1 MTDAWLDSEYFPS
14 PQSASAEGILSVG
27 GDLTVERLLDAYCH
41 GIFPW
46 PVRVEDFDEDLLVW
60 WSPDPRAIIDWDRF
74 RIPRRLIRKMRNSNW
89 LITSNTKF
97 EEVVYGCASDNFR
110 KDNTWITTE
119 IMEAYEALH
128 DAGHAHSVEV
138 LEGSTLVGGVYGVA
152 IGGMFA
158 AESMF
163 YRRSDASK
171 VALAALVDHL
181 RIQGFHLF
189 DIQQMTPHLKSLGAV
204 SLERNQFLSHLK
216 QAIAQPVTFG
226 ALHVELA
233 SVTDS
238 IMRYQRKS
246 DSR

>member
-1 MTDAWLDSEYFPS
+1 MDAWLDSEYFPS
-14 PQSASAEGILSVG
+14 PRSADAEGILAVG

-74 RIPRRLIRKMRNSNW
+74 RIPRRLIRKMRNTNW
-89 LITSNTKF
+89 VITSDTKF
-97 EEVVYGCASDNFR
+97 QDVVDGCATDNLR
-110 KDNTWITTE
+110 KDNTWITPE
-119 IMEAYEALH
+119 IKEAYQALH
-128 DAGHAHSVEV
+128 DAGYAHSVEV

-171 VALAALVDHL
+171 VALAALVAHL
-181 RIQGFHLF
+181 RGRGFHLF
-189 DIQQMTPHLKSLGAV
+189 DIQQMTPHLESLGAI
-204 SLERNQFLSHLK
+204 SLKRSEFLSQLK
-216 QAIAQPVTFG
+216 WSIAQRVTFG
-226 ALHVELA
+226 TMQVELA
-233 SVTDS
+233 SES
-238 IMRYQRKS
+238 ESLMHYQP
-246 DSR
+246 